1 MKSRIDKLWAMQVF
15 TRVVE
20 CASFNRAAESLD
32 IANATVTASVRNLET
47 HLGVTLLSRNTRT
60 LRLTDAG
67 ERYFKHCVELLRQV
81 EQAES
86 EVMEQTASVQGQ
98 LCIESPAAFGKDVM
112 APLLAE
118 FGARHPDLRIALRL
132 TDHPEGLIE
141 SGTDMA
147 IRIDSVND
155 ADLVARPLY
164 QAHYV
169 ACATPSLLEKL
180 GTPEHPAQLDPT
192 QCLGLFPKSSYTP
205 ARWSFT
211 LGEEAH
217 DLQPMGK
224 LNFNST
230 DALIDAALADQG
242 FIYVLD
248 VFVNR
253 LLSQGKL
260 VELFP
265 GWQTYGRTFF
275 TVTPKSRFVAPRTRA
290 FIEFLLA
297 SLDAQ
302 RRPAPGASVGLHVGR
317 RGRSF

>member
-20 CASFNRAAESLD
+20 CSSFNRAAESLD

-47 HLGVTLLSRNTRT
+47 YLGVSLLSRNTRT

-67 ERYFKHCVELLRQV
+67 ARYFRHCTELLRQV
-81 EQAES
+81 EEAES
-86 EVMEQTASVQGQ
+86 EISEQTGSVQGQ
-98 LCIESPAAFGKDVM
+98 LRIESPAAFGKDVI
-112 APLLAE
+112 APLLADFCALNPE
-118 FGARHPDLRIALRL
+118 LQVALRL

-164 QAHYV
+164 QAHYL
-169 ACATPSLLEKL
+169 ACATPALLEQL
-180 GTPEHPAQLDPT
+180 GQPQHPAELDPMR
-192 QCLGLFPKSSYTP
+192 CLGLF
-205 ARWSFT
+205 RQGSFT
-211 LGEEAH
+211 GATWQFQQAGESHE
-217 DLQPMGK
+217 LQPTGK

-253 LLSQGKL
+253 LIAQGKL

-265 GWQTYGRTFF
+265 GWDTFGRTFF
-275 TVTPKSRFVAPRTRA
+275 TVTPKSRFVAPRTRS
-290 FIEFLLA
+290 FIEFVMA

-302 RRPAPGASVGLHVGR
+302 RRPPVNVQVELQ
-317 RGRSF
+317 RGRS

>member
-20 CASFNRAAESLD
+20 CSSFNRAAESLD
-32 IANATVTASVRNLET
+32 IANATVTSSVRNLET
-47 HLGVTLLSRNTRT
+47 HLGVSLLSRNTRT

-67 ERYFKHCVELLRQV
+67 ERYFRHCVELLRQV
-81 EQAES
+81 DEAES
-86 EVMEQTASVQGQ
+86 EIMERTGNIQGQ
-98 LCIESPAAFGKDVM
+98 LRIESPAAFGKDVV
-112 APLLAE
+112 APLLTK
-118 FGARHPDLRIALRL
+118 FGELHPDLSVALRL

-147 IRIDSVND
+147 IHIDSVND

-169 ACATPSLLEKL
+169 ACATPALVAKS
-180 GTPEHPAQLDPT
+180 GMPQHPSELDASH
-192 QCLGLFPKSSYTP
+192 CLGLFRKSSYTP
-205 ARWSFT
+205 AIWSFKR
-211 LGEEAH
+211 GEEA
-217 DLQPMGK
+217 LELLPTGK

-248 VFVNR
+248 VFVN
-253 LLSQGKL
+253 KL
-260 VELFP
+260 ISTGQLVDLFP
-265 GWQTYGRTFF
+265 SWQTHSRTFF
-275 TVTPKSRFVAPRTRA
+275 TVTPKARFVAPRTRT
-290 FIEFLLA
+290 FIEFMLT

-302 RRPAPGASVGLHVGR
+302 RRPPVDVQVGLQHGR
-317 RGRSF
+317 G